1 MASAH
6 FLFFCPGPGSRRC
19 FLALHDGE
27 RASGPDHELFG
38 IIVEALGQPPIG
50 ERGTADLAGTL
61 GAGIDEGPA
70 ALAFEV
76 RNAVLVDAQKYRA
89 VEKEPEHQSF
99 AEDAGA
105 AEHAPDHDR
114 AERREQVA
122 DEFGVHWAVPGFRFV
137 SAIVRRSYD
146 MRGMQ

>member
-1 MASAH
+1 G
-6 FLFFCPGPGSRRC
+6 PGP
-19 FLALHDGE
+19 AP
-27 RASGPDHELFG
+27 AHELLG
-38 IIVEALGQPPIG
+38 IIVGGLGKPPIG

-89 VEKEPEHQSF
+89 VEHQPL
-99 AEDAGA
+99 AENAGA
-105 AEHAPDHDR
+105 AEHATDRDR

-122 DEFGVHWAVPGFRFV
+122 NEFGVHWAAPGFRFV
-137 SAIVRRSYD
+137 SAIARR
-146 MRGMQ
+146 